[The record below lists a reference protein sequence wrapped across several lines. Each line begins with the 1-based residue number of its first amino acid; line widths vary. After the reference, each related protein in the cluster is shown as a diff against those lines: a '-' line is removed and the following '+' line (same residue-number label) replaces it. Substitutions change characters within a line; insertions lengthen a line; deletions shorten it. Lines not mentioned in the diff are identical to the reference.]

1 MVYVRT
7 KGGNHAK
14 LAPMNNLPY
23 GTLRAFLTPFL
34 MVLFRPKVKGLRNV
48 PASGP
53 LILASNHL
61 SFSDSI
67 FMPLVVPRKVTFLAK
82 SEYFTSPGPKGLL
95 KKLTFIALGQV
106 PVDRS
111 GGRRSEAALITGL
124 EVLAGGNSLGIY
136 PEGTRSPDGR
146 LYKGRTG
153 IARLAI
159 ESGAVDCVFVSD
171 GISSLIE
178 KISLCSEPYPDY
190 AIRELVPQFEDLNI
204 SQEGFQN
211 ASVALDTLE
220 SKETQVLKAFCQ
232 LKSIADIAK
241 QTQISKVKV
250 EEVLTKIQTLLMLDT
265 RSQLVL
271 RMYRFGALAL

>member
-1 MVYVRT
+1 
-7 KGGNHAK
+7 
-14 LAPMNNLPY
+14 MNNLPY
-23 GTLRAFLTPFL
+23 GILRAFLTPFL
-34 MVLFRPKVKGLRNV
+34 MILFRPKVKGLRHV

-53 LILASNHL
+53 VIIASNHL

-124 EVLAGGNSLGIY
+124 KVLAEGKCLGIY

-159 ESGAVDCVFVSD
+159 ESGAPIIPVAMFNT
-171 GISSLIE
+171 E
-178 KISLCSEPYPDY
+178 KIQPTGTVVPKVMRVKMIFGEPMYFEGDSTDLQHLRDVTDKIMATIQEMSEQEYVDTY
-190 AIRELVPQFEDLNI
+190 ATKAKKSTEESED
-204 SQEGFQN
+204 
-211 ASVALDTLE
+211 
-220 SKETQVLKAFCQ
+220 
-232 LKSIADIAK
+232 
-241 QTQISKVKV
+241 
-250 EEVLTKIQTLLMLDT
+250 
-265 RSQLVL
+265 
-271 RMYRFGALAL
+271 

>member
-1 MVYVRT
+1 MD
-7 KGGNHAK
+7 
-14 LAPMNNLPY
+14 NLPY
-23 GTLRAFLTPFL
+23 GILRAFLTPFL

-48 PASGP
+48 PVNGP
-53 LILASNHL
+53 LIVASNHL

-124 EVLAGGNSLGIY
+124 KLLAEGKCLGIY

-159 ESGAVDCVFVSD
+159 ESGAQIVPVAMFNT
-171 GISSLIE
+171 E
-178 KISLCSEPYPDY
+178 KIQPTGTVVPKVMRVEMVFGEPMTFTGDSSDLQYLREVTDQIMNRIQELSGQEYVDEYAVKAKKSSGESESD
-190 AIRELVPQFEDLNI
+190 
-204 SQEGFQN
+204 
-211 ASVALDTLE
+211 
-220 SKETQVLKAFCQ
+220 
-232 LKSIADIAK
+232 
-241 QTQISKVKV
+241 
-250 EEVLTKIQTLLMLDT
+250 
-265 RSQLVL
+265 
-271 RMYRFGALAL
+271 

>member
-1 MVYVRT
+1 
-7 KGGNHAK
+7 
-14 LAPMNNLPY
+14 MNNLPY
-23 GTLRAFLTPFL
+23 GALRAFLTPFL
-34 MVLFRPKVKGLRNV
+34 MLLFRPKVKGLRHV
-48 PASGP
+48 PSTGP
-53 LILASNHL
+53 VIIASNHL

-124 EVLAGGNSLGIY
+124 KVLAEGKCLGIY

-159 ESGAVDCVFVSD
+159 ESGAPVIPVAMFNT
-171 GISSLIE
+171 E
-178 KISLCSEPYPDY
+178 KIQPTGTVIPKVMRVEMIFGEPMYFEGDSTDLLHLRDVTDKIMSTIQSLSGQEYVDTY
-190 AIRELVPQFEDLNI
+190 ATKAKKNLED
-204 SQEGFQN
+204 
-211 ASVALDTLE
+211 DE
-220 SKETQVLKAFCQ
+220 S
-232 LKSIADIAK
+232 
-241 QTQISKVKV
+241 
-250 EEVLTKIQTLLMLDT
+250 
-265 RSQLVL
+265 
-271 RMYRFGALAL
+271 

>member
-1 MVYVRT
+1 M
-7 KGGNHAK
+7 
-14 LAPMNNLPY
+14 L
-23 GTLRAFLTPFL
+23 
-34 MVLFRPKVKGLRNV
+34 LFRPKVKGLRNV

-124 EVLAGGNSLGIY
+124 KVLADGDCIGIY

-146 LYKGRTG
+146 LYKGRIG

-159 ESGAVDCVFVSD
+159 ESGAPVIPVAMFNTAEIQPTGQVVPKVRRVEMIF
-171 GISSLIE
+171 G
-178 KISLCSEPYPDY
+178 EPLYFENYGDPTDQKVL
-190 AIRELVPQFEDLNI
+190 REVTDRIMNTIQAL
-204 SQEGFQN
+204 SGQEY
-211 ASVALDTLE
+211 
-220 SKETQVLKAFCQ
+220 
-232 LKSIADIAK
+232 ADIYA
-241 QTQISKVKV
+241 SKRKTEMSDEV
-250 EEVLTKIQTLLMLDT
+250 EED
-265 RSQLVL
+265 
-271 RMYRFGALAL
+271 

>member
-1 MVYVRT
+1 M
-7 KGGNHAK
+7 
-14 LAPMNNLPY
+14 LSNLPY

-34 MVLFRPKVKGLRNV
+34 MILFRPKVKGLRNV
-48 PASGP
+48 PAKGP
-53 LILASNHL
+53 LIIASNHL

-124 EVLAGGNSLGIY
+124 KVLADGDCLGIY

-146 LYKGRTG
+146 LYKARTG

-159 ESGAVDCVFVSD
+159 ESGAPVVPVAMSNT
-171 GISSLIE
+171 E
-178 KISLCSEPYPDY
+178 KIQPTGTVIPKVARVGMKFGEPMYFEGDSTDLIHLRNVADQIMKRIQELSGQEYVDTYAPKKKISED
-190 AIRELVPQFEDLNI
+190 ED
-204 SQEGFQN
+204 
-211 ASVALDTLE
+211 
-220 SKETQVLKAFCQ
+220 
-232 LKSIADIAK
+232 
-241 QTQISKVKV
+241 
-250 EEVLTKIQTLLMLDT
+250 
-265 RSQLVL
+265 
-271 RMYRFGALAL
+271 

>member
-1 MVYVRT
+1 
-7 KGGNHAK
+7 
-14 LAPMNNLPY
+14 MNNLPY
-23 GTLRAFLTPFL
+23 GILRAFLTPFL
-34 MVLFRPKVKGLRNV
+34 MILFRPKVKGLRNV
-48 PASGP
+48 PGMGP
-53 LILASNHL
+53 VIIASNHL

-124 EVLAGGNSLGIY
+124 KVLAEGKCLGIY

-159 ESGAVDCVFVSD
+159 ESGAPIIPVAMFNT
-171 GISSLIE
+171 E
-178 KISLCSEPYPDY
+178 KIQPTGTVMPKVMRVEMIFGEPMYFEGDSTDLLHLRDVTDKIMSTIQALSGQEYVDTYATKAKKRSE
-190 AIRELVPQFEDLNI
+190 ED
-204 SQEGFQN
+204 
-211 ASVALDTLE
+211 
-220 SKETQVLKAFCQ
+220 
-232 LKSIADIAK
+232 
-241 QTQISKVKV
+241 
-250 EEVLTKIQTLLMLDT
+250 
-265 RSQLVL
+265 
-271 RMYRFGALAL
+271 

>member
-1 MVYVRT
+1 
-7 KGGNHAK
+7 
-14 LAPMNNLPY
+14 MNNLPY
-23 GTLRAFLTPFL
+23 GILRAFLTPFL
-34 MVLFRPKVKGLRNV
+34 MILFRPKVKGLRHV
-48 PASGP
+48 PGTGP
-53 LILASNHL
+53 VIIASNHL

-124 EVLAGGNSLGIY
+124 KVLAEGKCLGIY

-159 ESGAVDCVFVSD
+159 ESGAPIIPVAMFNT
-171 GISSLIE
+171 E
-178 KISLCSEPYPDY
+178 KIQPSGTVMPKVMRVEMIFGEAMYFDGDSTDLQHLRDVTDQIMSTIQELSGQDYVDTYATKAKKSSE
-190 AIRELVPQFEDLNI
+190 ED
-204 SQEGFQN
+204 EG
-211 ASVALDTLE
+211 
-220 SKETQVLKAFCQ
+220 
-232 LKSIADIAK
+232 
-241 QTQISKVKV
+241 
-250 EEVLTKIQTLLMLDT
+250 
-265 RSQLVL
+265 
-271 RMYRFGALAL
+271 

>member
-1 MVYVRT
+1 MS
-7 KGGNHAK
+7 
-14 LAPMNNLPY
+14 MNNLPY

-34 MVLFRPKVKGLRNV
+34 MILFRPKVKGLRNV
-48 PASGP
+48 PATGP
-53 LILASNHL
+53 LIIASNHL
-61 SFSDSI
+61 SFRDSI

-124 EVLAGGNSLGIY
+124 KVLSEGKCLGIY

-159 ESGAVDCVFVSD
+159 ESGAPIVPVAMFNT
-171 GISSLIE
+171 E
-178 KISLCSEPYPDY
+178 KIQPTGQVIPNIQRVGMTFGEPMYFDGDSTDLAYLRVVTDQIMNRIQELSGQEYVDQYAVKAKKPGKNNSE
-190 AIRELVPQFEDLNI
+190 E
-204 SQEGFQN
+204 
-211 ASVALDTLE
+211 E
-220 SKETQVLKAFCQ
+220 SE
-232 LKSIADIAK
+232 
-241 QTQISKVKV
+241 
-250 EEVLTKIQTLLMLDT
+250 
-265 RSQLVL
+265 
-271 RMYRFGALAL
+271 

>member
-1 MVYVRT
+1 MAQAWVST
-7 KGGNHAK
+7 KLEALDLQKFSQRGGVKMNV
-14 LAPMNNLPY
+14 NNLPY
-23 GTLRAFLTPFL
+23 GMLRAFLTPFL
-34 MVLFRPKVKGLRNV
+34 MLAFRPKVKGLRNV

-53 LILASNHL
+53 VIIASNHL

-124 EVLAGGNSLGIY
+124 QILAEGECLGIY

-146 LYKGRTG
+146 LYKGRSG

-159 ESGAVDCVFVSD
+159 ESGAPIIPVAMFNT
-171 GISSLIE
+171 E
-178 KISLCSEPYPDY
+178 KIQPTGKVIPKIMRVKMIFGEPMY
-190 AIRELVPQFEDLNI
+190 FEGDSSDLLHLRD
-204 SQEGFQN
+204 
-211 ASVALDTLE
+211 VTD
-220 SKETQVLKAFCQ
+220 
-232 LKSIADIAK
+232 
-241 QTQISKVKV
+241 QIMK
-250 EEVLTKIQTLLMLDT
+250 KIQEMSGQEYVDIYASRRKDELKDE
-265 RSQLVL
+265 SE
-271 RMYRFGALAL
+271 Y

>member
-1 MVYVRT
+1 MI
-7 KGGNHAK
+7 
-14 LAPMNNLPY
+14 
-23 GTLRAFLTPFL
+23 
-34 MVLFRPKVKGLRNV
+34 LFRPKVKGLRNV
-48 PASGP
+48 PGNGP
-53 LILASNHL
+53 VIIASNHL

-124 EVLAGGNSLGIY
+124 KILAEGKCLGIY

-159 ESGAVDCVFVSD
+159 ESGAPIIPVAMFNT
-171 GISSLIE
+171 E
-178 KISLCSEPYPDY
+178 KIQPTGTVVPKVMRVEMIFGEPMYFEGDSTDLLYLREVTDKIMATIQALSGQEYVDTY
-190 AIRELVPQFEDLNI
+190 ATKAKKNLEED
-204 SQEGFQN
+204 
-211 ASVALDTLE
+211 E
-220 SKETQVLKAFCQ
+220 S
-232 LKSIADIAK
+232 
-241 QTQISKVKV
+241 
-250 EEVLTKIQTLLMLDT
+250 
-265 RSQLVL
+265 
-271 RMYRFGALAL
+271 

>member
-1 MVYVRT
+1 
-7 KGGNHAK
+7 
-14 LAPMNNLPY
+14 MNNLPY
-23 GTLRAFLTPFL
+23 GILRAFLTPFL
-34 MVLFRPKVKGLRNV
+34 MILFRPKVKGLRNV
-48 PASGP
+48 PGMGP
-53 LILASNHL
+53 VIIASNHL

-124 EVLAGGNSLGIY
+124 KVLAEGKCLGIY

-159 ESGAVDCVFVSD
+159 ESGAPIIPVAMFNT
-171 GISSLIE
+171 E
-178 KISLCSEPYPDY
+178 KIQPTGTVMPKVMRVEMIFGEPMYFEGDSTDLLHLRDVTDKIMSTIQALSGQEYVDTY
-190 AIRELVPQFEDLNI
+190 ATKAKKSTEED
-204 SQEGFQN
+204 
-211 ASVALDTLE
+211 
-220 SKETQVLKAFCQ
+220 
-232 LKSIADIAK
+232 
-241 QTQISKVKV
+241 
-250 EEVLTKIQTLLMLDT
+250 
-265 RSQLVL
+265 
-271 RMYRFGALAL
+271 

>member
-1 MVYVRT
+1 
-7 KGGNHAK
+7 
-14 LAPMNNLPY
+14 MNNLPY

-34 MVLFRPKVKGLRNV
+34 MVLFRPKVKGLRHV

-53 LILASNHL
+53 VIIASNHL

-124 EVLAGGNSLGIY
+124 KVLAEGKCLGIY

-159 ESGAVDCVFVSD
+159 ESGAPIIPVAMFNT
-171 GISSLIE
+171 E
-178 KISLCSEPYPDY
+178 KIQPTGTVVPKVMRVEMIFGEPMYFEGDSTDLQHLRDVTDKIMSTIQSLSGQEYVDTYATKAKKSSE
-190 AIRELVPQFEDLNI
+190 ED
-204 SQEGFQN
+204 
-211 ASVALDTLE
+211 E
-220 SKETQVLKAFCQ
+220 S
-232 LKSIADIAK
+232 
-241 QTQISKVKV
+241 
-250 EEVLTKIQTLLMLDT
+250 
-265 RSQLVL
+265 
-271 RMYRFGALAL
+271 

>member
-1 MVYVRT
+1 MLT
-7 KGGNHAK
+7 
-14 LAPMNNLPY
+14 NLPY
-23 GTLRAFLTPFL
+23 GALRAFLTPFL
-34 MVLFRPKVKGLRNV
+34 MTAFRPKVKGLRNV
-48 PASGP
+48 PGKGP
-53 LILASNHL
+53 VIIASNHL

-124 EVLAGGNSLGIY
+124 KVLAEGDCLGIY

-159 ESGAVDCVFVSD
+159 ESGAPV
-171 GISSLIE
+171 I
-178 KISLCSEPYPDY
+178 P
-190 AIRELVPQFEDLNI
+190 
-204 SQEGFQN
+204 
-211 ASVALDTLE
+211 VAMSNTD
-220 SKETQVLKAFCQ
+220 
-232 LKSIADIAK
+232 
-241 QTQISKVKV
+241 
-250 EEVLTKIQTLLMLDT
+250 KIQPTGKVIPNLHRVGMIFGEPMYFEGDSTDLLY
-265 RSQLVL
+265 L
-271 RMYRFGALAL
+271 RQVTDKIMNKIQEMSGQTYVDIYAPKKSAPEDINVAGEED

>member
-1 MVYVRT
+1 
-7 KGGNHAK
+7 
-14 LAPMNNLPY
+14 MNNLPY
-23 GTLRAFLTPFL
+23 GILRAFLTPFL
-34 MVLFRPKVKGLRNV
+34 MILFRPKVKGLRNV
-48 PASGP
+48 PGNGP
-53 LILASNHL
+53 VIIASNHL

-124 EVLAGGNSLGIY
+124 KILGEGKCLGIY

-159 ESGAVDCVFVSD
+159 ESGAPIIPVAMFNT
-171 GISSLIE
+171 E
-178 KISLCSEPYPDY
+178 KIQPTGTVVPKVMRVEMIFGEPMYFEGDSTDLLYLREVTDKIMATIQSLSGQEYVDTY
-190 AIRELVPQFEDLNI
+190 ATKAKKNLEE
-204 SQEGFQN
+204 EG
-211 ASVALDTLE
+211 
-220 SKETQVLKAFCQ
+220 
-232 LKSIADIAK
+232 
-241 QTQISKVKV
+241 
-250 EEVLTKIQTLLMLDT
+250 
-265 RSQLVL
+265 
-271 RMYRFGALAL
+271 

>member
-1 MVYVRT
+1 
-7 KGGNHAK
+7 
-14 LAPMNNLPY
+14 MNNLPY
-23 GTLRAFLTPFL
+23 GILRAFLTPFL
-34 MVLFRPKVKGLRNV
+34 MILFRPKVKGLRNV
-48 PASGP
+48 PGNGP
-53 LILASNHL
+53 LIIASNHL

-124 EVLAGGNSLGIY
+124 KILAEGKCLGIY

-159 ESGAVDCVFVSD
+159 ESGAPIIPVAMFNT
-171 GISSLIE
+171 E
-178 KISLCSEPYPDY
+178 KIQPTGTVVPKVMRVGMIFGEPMYFEGDSTDLLHLRVVTDKIMSTIQEMSGQEYVDIYATKAKKSLE
-190 AIRELVPQFEDLNI
+190 ED
-204 SQEGFQN
+204 
-211 ASVALDTLE
+211 E
-220 SKETQVLKAFCQ
+220 S
-232 LKSIADIAK
+232 
-241 QTQISKVKV
+241 
-250 EEVLTKIQTLLMLDT
+250 
-265 RSQLVL
+265 
-271 RMYRFGALAL
+271 

>member
-1 MVYVRT
+1 
-7 KGGNHAK
+7 
-14 LAPMNNLPY
+14 MNNLPY
-23 GTLRAFLTPFL
+23 GVLRAFLTPFL
-34 MVLFRPKVKGLRNV
+34 MVLFRPKVKGLRHV
-48 PASGP
+48 PGSGP
-53 LILASNHL
+53 VIIASNHL

-124 EVLAGGNSLGIY
+124 KVLAEGKCLGIY

-159 ESGAVDCVFVSD
+159 ESGAPVIPVAMFNT
-171 GISSLIE
+171 E
-178 KISLCSEPYPDY
+178 KIQPTGTVVPKVMRVEMIFGEPMYFEGDSTDLLHLRDVTDKIMSTIQALSGQEYVDTY
-190 AIRELVPQFEDLNI
+190 ATKAKKSTEEE
-204 SQEGFQN
+204 EG
-211 ASVALDTLE
+211 
-220 SKETQVLKAFCQ
+220 
-232 LKSIADIAK
+232 
-241 QTQISKVKV
+241 
-250 EEVLTKIQTLLMLDT
+250 
-265 RSQLVL
+265 
-271 RMYRFGALAL
+271 